1 MARDN
6 NSKNKKNKNISSP
19 KVDEFK
25 IRNENKDFYKITIDE
40 ITDDN
45 GLAYELAEAFIEDVS
60 HTQLRNYYAHIKKID
75 RYSNEWSEIKPQLL
89 LLKPR
94 LASKLAQE
102 KISYG
107 FYNFME
113 FCIEKINQGTDD
125 EIKEKNFERFVQ
137 LFESIVA
144 YHNYLGE

>member
-6 NSKNKKNKNISSP
+6 NSKNKSNEKKSSP

-25 IRNENKDFYKITIDE
+25 IRNRDKEFYKITIDE
-40 ITDDN
+40 ITADN
-45 GLAYELAEAFIEDVS
+45 GLAYELAEAFIKDLS
-60 HTQLRNYYAHIKKID
+60 HTQLRNYYAYIKKID
-75 RYSNEWSEIKPQLL
+75 RYSKEWGEIKPQLL

-107 FYNFME
+107 FYIFME
-113 FCIEKINQGTDD
+113 FCIEKINQGNSDK
-125 EIKEKNFERFVQ
+125 IKEENFERFVQ